1 MQNLYSEDDTRV
13 KLIDAKLYASSWSEE
28 NIIRN
33 YYFTDGRKL
42 IGNKRAERKFADY
55 LLKFQNNNLP
65 IIEAKKQ
72 NKDALDGLSQG
83 IEYAKTL
90 NVPFIYSTNGDK
102 IYEYDL
108 RVSRGE
114 YIENFPSPN
123 ELFQRV
129 YGNLKEWQYKLLT
142 QRELYIP
149 QKTLRYYQ
157 KIAVDKVIE
166 ALINGKD
173 RILLTLATGT
183 GKTTIAF
190 ALCYRLLEARW
201 NKENKDQK
209 PKILFLC
216 DRVSLRDQALGEFN
230 AVESDCKVI
239 SAEEIRKN
247 DGKIITN
254 ANVFFGIY
262 QSLAANSKDQEN
274 TQEEQESKFYLR
286 LAANSKDQENTQEE
300 QESKF
305 YLQYPKDFFDLII
318 IDECHRGG
326 ANEEGNWACVLEH
339 FSSATHLG
347 LTATPKKSDNVD
359 TYRYFGESAYEYSL
373 KEGIEDGFLTPY
385 KVKRITTTLSE
396 GYVYNPDD
404 LIEGELEKGF
414 YKMSEF
420 ERNIHLPQYND
431 FLAKEIL
438 KLIDPMDKTIIFC
451 ANQAHASDI
460 KRAIDKFKSVKRD
473 DYCVR
478 VTSDEGKI
486 GLEYLKQFQD
496 NDKSYPVI
504 LTSSKMLTTGVD
516 ARNVRNI
523 VLLANIGSIIEFK
536 QIIGRGTRVYEGKDF
551 FTIIDFVGATK
562 LFYDPKWDGEQV
574 KDEDK
579 EDKSEIWGKQNKKE
593 SDKTKETESKKA
605 ITVHLK
611 GTKLKVLDINTSYLG
626 SNGKP
631 LSTKE
636 FLEFLIGK
644 LAEYYDDEVKL
655 REIWSKQETRLNFL
669 KTLEKDGVDE
679 NALKDL
685 GEIFDKKD
693 CDIYDVLAHLSFNA
707 EIKTRQERV
716 LQVEKS
722 EFLKRFQKEKALKFI
737 EFLLDRYQQYGIKD
751 FDRSLA
757 PLIELSSLGN
767 VKEIVSEFGGVE
779 NLKQSVDDL
788 QREIYAR

>member
-13 KLIDAKLYASSWSEE
+13 KLIDTKLYASSWSEE
-28 NIIRN
+28 NITRN

-55 LLKFQNNNLP
+55 LLKFQNNNLA

-90 NVPFIYSTNGDK
+90 NVPFVYSTNGDK

-114 YIENFPSPN
+114 YIESFPSPN
-123 ELFQRV
+123 ELFQRI
-129 YGNLKEWQYKLLT
+129 YGNLKEWQHKLLT

-216 DRVSLRDQALGEFN
+216 DRINLRKQALGEFN
-230 AVESDCKVI
+230 PIESDCKAI

-247 DGKIITN
+247 GGKIITS

-262 QSLAANSKDQEN
+262 QSLAANSKE
-274 TQEEQESKFYLR
+274 
-286 LAANSKDQENTQEE
+286 QENTQEE

-326 ANEEGNWACVLEH
+326 ANEEGSWAGVLEH

-347 LTATPKKSDNVD
+347 LTATPKQSDNVD
-359 TYRYFGESAYEYSL
+359 TYRYFGESIYEYSL
-373 KEGIEDGFLTPY
+373 KEGVEDGFLTPY

-562 LFYDPKWDGEQV
+562 LFYDPKWDGEQI

-579 EDKSEIWGKQNKKE
+579 REIWGKQNKKE
-593 SDKTKETESKKA
+593 SDNTKETESKKA

-611 GTKLKVLDINTSYLG
+611 GTKLEVLDINTSYLG
-626 SNGKP
+626 SSGKP

-644 LAEYYDDEVKL
+644 LAGYYDNEVKL

-669 KTLEKDGVDE
+669 KTLEKDGIDE

-737 EFLLDRYQQYGIKD
+737 EFLLGRYQQYGIKD
-751 FDRSLA
+751 FDD
-757 PLIELSSLGN
+757 G
-767 VKEIVSEFGGVE
+767 
-779 NLKQSVDDL
+779 LKRL
-788 QREIYAR
+788 

>member
-55 LLKFQNNNLP
+55 LLKFQNNNLA

-90 NVPFIYSTNGDK
+90 NVPFVYSTNGDK

-262 QSLAANSKDQEN
+262 QS
-274 TQEEQESKFYLR
+274 

-496 NDKSYPVI
+496 NDKSYPAI

-551 FTIIDFVGATK
+551 FTILDFVGATK
-562 LFYDPKWDGEQV
+562 LFYDPKWDGEKIEELKEQ
-574 KDEDK
+574 DEK
-579 EDKSEIWGKQNKKE
+579 EKI
-593 SDKTKETESKKA
+593 TKEHIKQTKEESKEKKSVT
-605 ITVHLK
+605 IHLK
-611 GTKLKVLDINTSYLG
+611 GTKLKVLDITTTYVG
-626 SNGKP
+626 AQGKP

-644 LAEYYDDEVKL
+644 FGEYYDDEAKL
-655 REIWSKQETRLNFL
+655 REIWSDQKNRERFL
-669 KTLEKDGVDE
+669 KALANDGVDE
-679 NALKDL
+679 DALKDL
-685 GEIFDKKD
+685 REIFQKD

-716 LQVEKS
+716 LQVENG
-722 EFLKRFQKEKALKFI
+722 EFLKRFQKEKAIKFI
-737 EFLLDRYQQYGIKD
+737 EFLLNRYQEYGIKD
-751 FDRSLA
+751 FDDGLK

-767 VKEIVSEFGGVE
+767 ARELASEFGSLE
-779 NLKQSVDDL
+779 NLKQSFDDL
-788 QREIYAR
+788 QREIYLN

>member
-1 MQNLYSEDDTRV
+1 MKNRLFSEDDTRV
-13 KLIDAKLYASSWSEE
+13 KLIDVKLHASSWSEE

-42 IGNKRAERKFADY
+42 IGNKRGERKFADY
-55 LLKFQNNNLP
+55 LLKFQNNNLA

-72 NKDALDGLSQG
+72 SKDPLDGLSQG
-83 IEYAKTL
+83 IEYAKIL
-90 NVPFIYSTNGDK
+90 NVAFVYSTNGDK
-102 IYEYDL
+102 IYEYNL
-108 RVSRGE
+108 KTSSGE
-114 YIENFPSPN
+114 YIEKFPTPN
-123 ELFQRV
+123 ELFARI
-129 YGNLKEWQYKLLT
+129 YGNLKEWQHKLLS

-149 QKTLRYYQ
+149 QKGLRYYQ

-166 ALINGKD
+166 ALINGKN

-201 NKENKDQK
+201 NKTNQDKK

-230 AVESDCKVI
+230 PIEGDCVAV
-239 SAEEIRKN
+239 SAQELKKN
-247 DGKIITN
+247 NGRVPTS

-262 QSLAANSKDQEN
+262 QSLASNSKEQEN
-274 TQEEQESKFYLR
+274 T
-286 LAANSKDQENTQEE
+286 NEE

-326 ANEEGNWACVLEH
+326 ANEEGSWAGVLEY

-359 TYRYFGESAYEYSL
+359 TYKYFGESIYEYSL
-373 KEGIEDGFLTPY
+373 KDGIEDGFLTPY
-385 KVKRITTTLSE
+385 KVKRVTTTLSE

-404 LIEGELEKGF
+404 IIEGELEKGF
-414 YKMSEF
+414 YKINEF

-438 KLIDPMDKTIIFC
+438 KLISPMDKTIIFC
-451 ANQAHASDI
+451 ANQAHASEV

-551 FTIIDFVGATK
+551 FTILDFTGVTR
-562 LFYDPKWDGEQV
+562 LFYDPKWDGEQI
-574 KDEDK
+574 KDEEK
-579 EDKSEIWGKQNKKE
+579 TEVKTIQNKREQSNPKE
-593 SDKTKETESKKA
+593 ATKQKEV
-605 ITVHLK
+605 TVHLK
-611 GTKLKVLDINTSYLG
+611 GTKLKVLDITTSYMG
-626 SNGKP
+626 DSDKP

-636 FLEFLIGK
+636 FLEFLVGK
-644 LAEYYDDEVKL
+644 LAEFYNDEAKL
-655 REIWSKQETRLNFL
+655 REIWSSQASRKEFL
-669 KTLEKDGVDE
+669 QKLEKDRINEQVLE
-679 NALKDL
+679 ELTV
-685 GEIFDKKD
+685 IFEQKD
-693 CDIYDVLAHLSFNA
+693 CDVYDVLAHLSFNT

-716 LQVEKS
+716 LQVENG
-722 EFLKRFQKEKALKFI
+722 EFLKRFQKEKALKLV
-737 EFLLDRYQQYGIKD
+737 EFLLNRYQEYGIKD
-751 FDRSLA
+751 FDSGLKT
-757 PLIELSSLGN
+757 LIDLSSLGS
-767 VKEIVSEFGGVE
+767 VKELVGEFEGME
-779 NLKQSVDDL
+779 NLKQCIDDL

>member
-55 LLKFQNNNLP
+55 LLKFQNNNLA

-274 TQEEQESKFYLR
+274 TQEEQESKFYL
-286 LAANSKDQENTQEE
+286 
-300 QESKF
+300 
-305 YLQYPKDFFDLII
+305 QYPKDFFDLII

-486 GLEYLKQFQD
+486 GLDYLKLFQD

-516 ARNVRNI
+516 AKNVRNI
-523 VLLANIGSIIEFK
+523 VLLANIGSMVEFK

-551 FTIIDFVGATK
+551 FTILDFVGATK
-562 LFYDPKWDGEQV
+562 LFYDPKWDGEKIEELKEQ
-574 KDEDK
+574 DEK
-579 EDKSEIWGKQNKKE
+579 EKI
-593 SDKTKETESKKA
+593 TKEHIKQTKEESKEKKSVT
-605 ITVHLK
+605 IHLK
-611 GTKLKVLDINTSYLG
+611 GTKLKVLDITTTYVG
-626 SNGKP
+626 AQGKP

-644 LAEYYDDEVKL
+644 LGEYYDDEAKL
-655 REIWSKQETRLNFL
+655 REIWSDQKNRERFL
-669 KTLEKDGVDE
+669 KALANDGVDE

-685 GEIFDKKD
+685 REIFQKD

-716 LQVEKS
+716 LQVENG
-722 EFLKRFQKEKALKFI
+722 EFLKRFQKEKAIKFI
-737 EFLLDRYQQYGIKD
+737 EFLLNRYQEYGIKD
-751 FDRSLA
+751 FDDGLK

-767 VKEIVSEFGGVE
+767 VRELADEFGGLE
-779 NLKQSVDDL
+779 ILKQSFDDL
-788 QREIYAR
+788 QREIYLN

>member
-1 MQNLYSEDDTRV
+1 MELKHFSEDDTRV
-13 KLIDAKLYASSWSEE
+13 KLIDVKLHASSWSEE

-42 IGNKRAERKFADY
+42 IGNKRGERKFADY
-55 LLKFQNNNLP
+55 LLKFQNNNLA

-72 NKDALDGLSQG
+72 SKDPLDGLSQG
-83 IEYAKTL
+83 IEYARIL
-90 NVPFIYSTNGDK
+90 NVAFVYSTNGDK
-102 IYEYDL
+102 IYEYNL
-108 RVSRGE
+108 KTSSGE
-114 YIENFPSPN
+114 YIENFPTPS
-123 ELFQRV
+123 ELFARI
-129 YGNLKEWQYKLLT
+129 YGNLKEWQHKLLS

-149 QKTLRYYQ
+149 QKELRYYQ

-166 ALINGKD
+166 ALINGKN

-201 NKENKDQK
+201 NKTNQDKK

-230 AVESDCKVI
+230 PIEGDCVAV
-239 SAEEIRKN
+239 SAQELRKN
-247 DGKIITN
+247 NGRVPTS

-262 QSLAANSKDQEN
+262 QSLASNSKEQEN
-274 TQEEQESKFYLR
+274 
-286 LAANSKDQENTQEE
+286 ANEE

-326 ANEEGNWACVLEH
+326 ANEEGSWAGVLEY

-359 TYRYFGESAYEYSL
+359 TYRYFGESIYEYSL
-373 KEGIEDGFLTPY
+373 KDGIEDGFLTPY
-385 KVKRITTTLSE
+385 KVKRVTTTLSE

-404 LIEGELEKGF
+404 IIEGELEKGF
-414 YKMSEF
+414 YKINEF

-438 KLIDPMDKTIIFC
+438 KLINPMDKTIIFC
-451 ANQAHASDI
+451 ANQAHASEV

-551 FTIIDFVGATK
+551 FTILDFTGVTR
-562 LFYDPKWDGEQV
+562 LFYDPKWDGEQI
-574 KDEDK
+574 KDEEK
-579 EDKSEIWGKQNKKE
+579 TEVKTIQNKRE
-593 SDKTKETESKKA
+593 QSSSKETIKQKEV
-605 ITVHLK
+605 TVHLK
-611 GTKLKVLDINTSYLG
+611 GTKLKVLDITTSYIG
-626 SNGKP
+626 DSDKP

-636 FLEFLIGK
+636 FLEFLVGK
-644 LAEYYDDEVKL
+644 LAEFYNDETRL
-655 REIWSKQETRLNFL
+655 REIWSNQASRKEFL
-669 KTLEKDGVDE
+669 QKLEKDRISEQVLE
-679 NALKDL
+679 ELTV
-685 GEIFDKKD
+685 IFEQKD
-693 CDIYDVLAHLSFNA
+693 CDVYDVLAHLSFNS
-707 EIKTRQERV
+707 EIKTRHERV
-716 LQVEKS
+716 LNVKNS
-722 EFLKRFQKEKALKFI
+722 TFLKRFQKEKALKLV
-737 EFLLDRYQQYGIKD
+737 EFLLDRYQEYGIKD
-751 FDRSLA
+751 FDSGLKT
-757 PLIELSSLGN
+757 LIDLSSLGS
-767 VKEIVSEFGGVE
+767 VKELVSEFEGME
-779 NLKQSVDDL
+779 NLKQCIDDL

>member
-55 LLKFQNNNLP
+55 LLKFQNNNLA

-90 NVPFIYSTNGDK
+90 NVPFVYSTNGDK

-262 QSLAANSKDQEN
+262 QS
-274 TQEEQESKFYLR
+274 

-551 FTIIDFVGATK
+551 FTILDFVGATK
-562 LFYDPKWDGEQV
+562 LFYDPKWDGEKIEELKEQ
-574 KDEDK
+574 DEK
-579 EDKSEIWGKQNKKE
+579 EKI
-593 SDKTKETESKKA
+593 TKEHIKQTKEESKEKKSVT
-605 ITVHLK
+605 IHLK
-611 GTKLKVLDINTSYLG
+611 GTKLKVLDITTTYVG
-626 SNGKP
+626 AQGKP

-644 LAEYYDDEVKL
+644 FGEYYDDEAKL
-655 REIWSKQETRLNFL
+655 REIWSDQKNRERFL
-669 KTLEKDGVDE
+669 KALANDGVDE
-679 NALKDL
+679 DALKDL
-685 GEIFDKKD
+685 REIFQKD

-716 LQVEKS
+716 LQVENG
-722 EFLKRFQKEKALKFI
+722 EFLKRFQKEKAIKFI
-737 EFLLDRYQQYGIKD
+737 EFLLNRYQEYGIKD
-751 FDRSLA
+751 FDDGLK

-767 VKEIVSEFGGVE
+767 VRELADEFGSLE
-779 NLKQSVDDL
+779 ILKQSFDDL
-788 QREIYAR
+788 QREIYLN

>member
-1 MQNLYSEDDTRV
+1 
-13 KLIDAKLYASSWSEE
+13 SWNEE
-28 NIIRN
+28 NIKRN

-42 IGNKRAERKFADY
+42 LGGKRAQRKFADY
-55 LLKFQNNNLP
+55 LLRYEGNNLA
-65 IIEAKKQ
+65 IIEAKKFS
-72 NKDALDGLSQG
+72 KDPLDGLSQG
-83 IEYAKTL
+83 IEYAKIL
-90 NVPFIYSTNGDK
+90 NVPFVYSSNGEK
-102 IYEYDL
+102 IYEYDI
-108 RVSRGE
+108 RSHSGE
-114 YIENFPSPN
+114 YIDKFPSPK
-123 ELFQRV
+123 ELFDRIF
-129 YGNLKEWQYKLLT
+129 GNLKEWQYRLLT
-142 QRELYIP
+142 QKPMYIP
-149 QKTLRYYQ
+149 QKELRYYQ
-157 KIAVDKVIE
+157 KIAIDKVIE
-166 ALINGKD
+166 AIINNKD

-262 QSLAANSKDQEN
+262 QS
-274 TQEEQESKFYLR
+274 

-562 LFYDPKWDGEQV
+562 LFYDLKWDGEQV
-574 KDEDK
+574 KDEDKEDK

-737 EFLLDRYQQYGIKD
+737 EFLLGRYQQYGIKD

>member
-1 MQNLYSEDDTRV
+1 MELKHFSEDDTRV
-13 KLIDAKLYASSWSEE
+13 KLIDVKLHTSSWSEE

-33 YYFTDGRKL
+33 YYFTDGCKL
-42 IGNKRAERKFADY
+42 IGNKRGERKFADY
-55 LLKFQNNNLP
+55 LLKFQNNNLA

-72 NKDALDGLSQG
+72 SKDPLDGLSQG
-83 IEYAKTL
+83 IEYAKIL
-90 NVPFIYSTNGDK
+90 NVAFVYSTNGDK
-102 IYEYDL
+102 IYEYNL
-108 RVSRGE
+108 KTSSGE
-114 YIENFPSPN
+114 YIEKFPTPN
-123 ELFQRV
+123 ELFARI
-129 YGNLKEWQYKLLT
+129 YGNLKEWQYKLLS

-149 QKTLRYYQ
+149 QKELRYYQ

-166 ALINGKD
+166 ALINGKN

-201 NKENKDQK
+201 NKTNQDKK

-230 AVESDCKVI
+230 PIEGDCVAV
-239 SAEEIRKN
+239 SAQELRKN
-247 DGKIITN
+247 NGRVPTS

-262 QSLAANSKDQEN
+262 QSLASNSKEQEN
-274 TQEEQESKFYLR
+274 V
-286 LAANSKDQENTQEE
+286 NEE

-326 ANEEGNWACVLEH
+326 ANEEGSWAEVLEY

-359 TYRYFGESAYEYSL
+359 TYRYFGGSVYEYSL
-373 KEGIEDGFLTPY
+373 KDGIEDGFLTPY
-385 KVKRITTTLSE
+385 KVKRVTTTLSE

-404 LIEGELEKGF
+404 IIEGKLEKGF
-414 YKMSEF
+414 YKINEF

-438 KLIDPMDKTIIFC
+438 KLISPMDKTIIFC
-451 ANQAHASDI
+451 ANQAHASEV

-551 FTIIDFVGATK
+551 FTILDFTGVTR
-562 LFYDPKWDGEQV
+562 LFYDPKWDGEQI
-574 KDEDK
+574 KDEEK
-579 EDKSEIWGKQNKKE
+579 TEVKTIQNKREQSKPKE
-593 SDKTKETESKKA
+593 ATKQKEV
-605 ITVHLK
+605 TVHLK
-611 GTKLKVLDINTSYLG
+611 GTKLKVLDITTSYIG
-626 SNGKP
+626 DSDKP

-636 FLEFLIGK
+636 FLEFLVGK
-644 LAEYYDDEVKL
+644 LAEFYDDEVKL
-655 REIWSKQETRLNFL
+655 REIWSNQASRKEFL
-669 KTLEKDGVDE
+669 QKLEKDRISEQVLE
-679 NALKDL
+679 ELTV
-685 GEIFDKKD
+685 IFEQKD
-693 CDIYDVLAHLSFNA
+693 CDVYDVLAHLSFNS
-707 EIKTRQERV
+707 EIKTRHERV
-716 LQVEKS
+716 LNVKNS
-722 EFLKRFQKEKALKFI
+722 AFLKRFQKEKALKLV
-737 EFLLDRYQQYGIKD
+737 EFLLDRYQEYGIKD
-751 FDRSLA
+751 FDSGLKT
-757 PLIELSSLGN
+757 LIDLSSLGS
-767 VKEIVSEFGGVE
+767 VKELVSEFEGME
-779 NLKQSVDDL
+779 NLKQCIDDL
-788 QREIYAR
+788 QREIYLN

>member
-1 MQNLYSEDDTRV
+1 MELKHFSEDDTRV
-13 KLIDAKLYASSWSEE
+13 KLIDVKLHASSWSEE

-33 YYFTDGRKL
+33 YYFIDGRKL
-42 IGNKRAERKFADY
+42 IGNKRGERKFADY
-55 LLKFQNNNLP
+55 LLKFQNNNLA

-72 NKDALDGLSQG
+72 SKDPLDGLSQG
-83 IEYAKTL
+83 IEYAKIL
-90 NVPFIYSTNGDK
+90 NVAFVYSTNGDK
-102 IYEYDL
+102 IYEYNL
-108 RVSRGE
+108 KTSSGE
-114 YIENFPSPN
+114 YIEKFPTPS
-123 ELFQRV
+123 ELFARI
-129 YGNLKEWQYKLLT
+129 YGNLKEWQHKLLS

-149 QKTLRYYQ
+149 QKELRYYQ

-166 ALINGKD
+166 ALINGKN

-201 NKENKDQK
+201 NKTNQDKK

-230 AVESDCKVI
+230 PIEGDCVAV
-239 SAEEIRKN
+239 SAQELRKN
-247 DGKIITN
+247 NGRAPTS

-262 QSLAANSKDQEN
+262 QSLASNSKEQEN
-274 TQEEQESKFYLR
+274 ANEEQESKFC
-286 LAANSKDQENTQEE
+286 
-300 QESKF
+300 
-305 YLQYPKDFFDLII
+305 LQYPKDFFDLII

-326 ANEEGNWACVLEH
+326 ANEEGSWAGVLEY

-359 TYRYFGESAYEYSL
+359 TYRYFGESIYEYSL
-373 KEGIEDGFLTPY
+373 KDGIEDGFLTPY
-385 KVKRITTTLSE
+385 KVKRVTTTLSE

-404 LIEGELEKGF
+404 IIEGELEKGF
-414 YKMSEF
+414 YKINEF

-438 KLIDPMDKTIIFC
+438 KLINPMDKTIIFC
-451 ANQAHASDI
+451 ANQAHASEV

-551 FTIIDFVGATK
+551 FTILDFTGVTR
-562 LFYDPKWDGEQV
+562 LFYDPKWDGEQI
-574 KDEDK
+574 KDEEK
-579 EDKSEIWGKQNKKE
+579 TEVKTIQNKREQSKPKE
-593 SDKTKETESKKA
+593 VTKQKEV
-605 ITVHLK
+605 TVHLK
-611 GTKLKVLDINTSYLG
+611 GTKLKVLDITTSYIG
-626 SNGKP
+626 DSDKP

-636 FLEFLIGK
+636 FLEFLVGK
-644 LAEYYDDEVKL
+644 LAEFYNDEARL
-655 REIWSKQETRLNFL
+655 REIWSNQASRKEFL
-669 KTLEKDGVDE
+669 QKLEKDRISEQVLE
-679 NALKDL
+679 ELTV
-685 GEIFDKKD
+685 IFEQKD
-693 CDIYDVLAHLSFNA
+693 CDVYDVLAHLSFNS
-707 EIKTRQERV
+707 EIKTRHERV
-716 LQVEKS
+716 LNVKNS
-722 EFLKRFQKEKALKFI
+722 AFLKRFQKEKALKLV
-737 EFLLDRYQQYGIKD
+737 EFLLDRYQEYGIKD
-751 FDRSLA
+751 FDSGLKT
-757 PLIELSSLGN
+757 LIDLSSLGS
-767 VKEIVSEFGGVE
+767 VKELVSEFEGME
-779 NLKQSVDDL
+779 NLKQCIDDL

>member
-13 KLIDAKLYASSWSEE
+13 KLIDTKLYASSWKEE

-55 LLKFQNNNLP
+55 LLKFQNNNLA

-90 NVPFIYSTNGDK
+90 NVPFVYSTNGDK

-262 QSLAANSKDQEN
+262 QS
-274 TQEEQESKFYLR
+274 

-551 FTIIDFVGATK
+551 FTILDFVGATK
-562 LFYDPKWDGEQV
+562 LFYDPKWDGEKIEELKEQ
-574 KDEDK
+574 DEK
-579 EDKSEIWGKQNKKE
+579 EKI
-593 SDKTKETESKKA
+593 TKEHIKQTKEESKEKKSVT
-605 ITVHLK
+605 IHLK
-611 GTKLKVLDINTSYLG
+611 GTKLKVLDITTTYVG
-626 SNGKP
+626 AQGKP

-644 LAEYYDDEVKL
+644 FGEYYDDEAKL
-655 REIWSKQETRLNFL
+655 REIWSDQKNRERFL
-669 KTLEKDGVDE
+669 KALANDGVDE
-679 NALKDL
+679 DALKDL
-685 GEIFDKKD
+685 REIFQKD

-716 LQVEKS
+716 LQVENG
-722 EFLKRFQKEKALKFI
+722 EFLKRFQKEKAIKFI
-737 EFLLDRYQQYGIKD
+737 EFLLNRYQEYGIKD
-751 FDRSLA
+751 FDDGLK

-767 VKEIVSEFGGVE
+767 ARELASEFGSLE
-779 NLKQSVDDL
+779 NLKQSFDDL
-788 QREIYAR
+788 QREIYLN

>member
-55 LLKFQNNNLP
+55 LLKFQNNNLA

-90 NVPFIYSTNGDK
+90 NVPFVYSTNGDK

-262 QSLAANSKDQEN
+262 QS
-274 TQEEQESKFYLR
+274 

-551 FTIIDFVGATK
+551 FTILDFVGATK
-562 LFYDPKWDGEQV
+562 LFYDPKWDGEKIEELKEQ
-574 KDEDK
+574 DEK
-579 EDKSEIWGKQNKKE
+579 EKI
-593 SDKTKETESKKA
+593 TKEHIKQTKEESKEKKSVT
-605 ITVHLK
+605 IHLK
-611 GTKLKVLDINTSYLG
+611 GTKLKVLDITTSYVG
-626 SNGKP
+626 AQGKP

-644 LAEYYDDEVKL
+644 LGEYYDDEAKL
-655 REIWSKQETRLNFL
+655 REIWSDQKNRERFL
-669 KTLEKDGVDE
+669 KALANDGVDE
-679 NALKDL
+679 DALKDL
-685 GEIFDKKD
+685 REIFQKD

-716 LQVEKS
+716 LQVENS
-722 EFLKRFQKEKALKFI
+722 EFLKRFQKEKAIKFI
-737 EFLLDRYQQYGIKD
+737 EFLLNRYQEYGIKD
-751 FDRSLA
+751 FDDGLK

-767 VKEIVSEFGGVE
+767 ARELASEFGSLE
-779 NLKQSVDDL
+779 NLKQSFDDL
-788 QREIYAR
+788 QREIYLN

>member
-13 KLIDAKLYASSWSEE
+13 KFIDVKLYDSSWNEE
-28 NIIRN
+28 NIKRN

-42 IGNKRAERKFADY
+42 LGGKRAQRKFADY
-55 LLKFQNNNLP
+55 LLRYEGNNLA
-65 IIEAKKQ
+65 IIEAKKFS
-72 NKDALDGLSQG
+72 KDPLDGLSQG
-83 IEYAKTL
+83 IEYAKIL
-90 NVPFIYSTNGDK
+90 NVPFVYSSNGEK
-102 IYEYDL
+102 IYEYDI
-108 RVSRGE
+108 RSHSGE
-114 YIENFPSPN
+114 YIDKFPSPK
-123 ELFQRV
+123 ELFDRIF
-129 YGNLKEWQYKLLT
+129 GNLKEWQYRLLT
-142 QRELYIP
+142 QKPMYIP
-149 QKTLRYYQ
+149 QKELRYYQ
-157 KIAVDKVIE
+157 KIAIDKVIE
-166 ALINGKD
+166 AIINNKD

-262 QSLAANSKDQEN
+262 QS
-274 TQEEQESKFYLR
+274 

-562 LFYDPKWDGEQV
+562 LFYDLKWDGEQV
-574 KDEDK
+574 KDEDKEDK

-737 EFLLDRYQQYGIKD
+737 EFLLGRYQQYGIKD

-779 NLKQSVDDL
+779 NLKQSVDNL

>member
-55 LLKFQNNNLP
+55 LLKFQNNNLA

-274 TQEEQESKFYLR
+274 TQEEQESKFYL
-286 LAANSKDQENTQEE
+286 
-300 QESKF
+300 
-305 YLQYPKDFFDLII
+305 QYPKDFFDLII

-486 GLEYLKQFQD
+486 GLDYLKLFQD

-516 ARNVRNI
+516 AKNVRNI
-523 VLLANIGSIIEFK
+523 VLLANIGSMVEFK

-551 FTIIDFVGATK
+551 FTILDFVGATK
-562 LFYDPKWDGEQV
+562 LFYDPKWDGEKIEELKEQ
-574 KDEDK
+574 DEK
-579 EDKSEIWGKQNKKE
+579 EKI
-593 SDKTKETESKKA
+593 TKEHIKQTKEESKEKKSVT
-605 ITVHLK
+605 IHLK
-611 GTKLKVLDINTSYLG
+611 GTKLKVLDITTTYVG
-626 SNGKP
+626 AQGKP

-644 LAEYYDDEVKL
+644 FGEYYDDEAKL
-655 REIWSKQETRLNFL
+655 REIWSDQKNRERFL
-669 KTLEKDGVDE
+669 KALANDGVDE
-679 NALKDL
+679 DALKDL
-685 GEIFDKKD
+685 REIFQKD

-716 LQVEKS
+716 LQVENG
-722 EFLKRFQKEKALKFI
+722 EFLKRFQKEKAIKFI
-737 EFLLDRYQQYGIKD
+737 EFLLNRYQEYGIKD
-751 FDRSLA
+751 FDDGLK

-767 VKEIVSEFGGVE
+767 ARELASEFGSLE
-779 NLKQSVDDL
+779 NLKQSFDDL
-788 QREIYAR
+788 QREIYLN

>member
-13 KLIDAKLYASSWSEE
+13 KLIDAKLYASSWKEE
-28 NIIRN
+28 NITRN

-55 LLKFQNNNLP
+55 LLKFQNNNLA

-90 NVPFIYSTNGDK
+90 NVPFVYSTNGDK

-123 ELFQRV
+123 ELFERI

-190 ALCYRLLEARW
+190 ALCYRLLKARW
-201 NKENKDQK
+201 NKENKDRK

-274 TQEEQESKFYLR
+274 TQEEQEG
-286 LAANSKDQENTQEE
+286 
-300 QESKF
+300 KF

-562 LFYDPKWDGEQV
+562 LFYDPKWDGEQI

-579 EDKSEIWGKQNKKE
+579 EDKNTISNEENKQE
-593 SDKTKETESKKA
+593 SNKTKEIKEINRKKI

-626 SNGKP
+626 SSGKP

-716 LQVEKS
+716 LQVEKG

-737 EFLLDRYQQYGIKD
+737 EFLLGRYQQYGIKD

>member
-28 NIIRN
+28 NITRN

-55 LLKFQNNNLP
+55 LLKFQNNNLA

-90 NVPFIYSTNGDK
+90 NVPFVYSTNGDK

-166 ALINGKD
+166 AIINNKN

-274 TQEEQESKFYLR
+274 TQEEQESKFYL
-286 LAANSKDQENTQEE
+286 
-300 QESKF
+300 
-305 YLQYPKDFFDLII
+305 QYPKDFFDLII

-385 KVKRITTTLSE
+385 KVKRITTTLSK

-460 KRAIDKFKSVKRD
+460 KRAIDKYKSVKRD

-486 GLEYLKQFQD
+486 GLDYLKLFQD

-516 ARNVRNI
+516 AKNVRNI
-523 VLLANIGSIIEFK
+523 VLLANIGSMVEFK

-551 FTIIDFVGATK
+551 FTILDFVGATK
-562 LFYDPKWDGEQV
+562 LFYDPKWDGE
-574 KDEDK
+574 KIEELK
-579 EDKSEIWGKQNKKE
+579 EQDKKE
-593 SDKTKETESKKA
+593 KITKEQIKQTKEESKEKKSVT
-605 ITVHLK
+605 IHLK
-611 GTKLKVLDINTSYLG
+611 GTKLKVLDITTSYVG
-626 SNGKP
+626 AQGKP

-644 LAEYYDDEVKL
+644 LGEYYDDEAKL
-655 REIWSKQETRLNFL
+655 REIWSDQKNRERFL
-669 KTLEKDGVDE
+669 KALANDGVDE
-679 NALKDL
+679 DALKDL
-685 GEIFDKKD
+685 REIFQKD

-716 LQVEKS
+716 LQVENG
-722 EFLKRFQKEKALKFI
+722 EFLKRFQKEKAIKFI
-737 EFLLDRYQQYGIKD
+737 EFLLNRYQEYGIKD
-751 FDRSLA
+751 FDDGLK

-767 VKEIVSEFGGVE
+767 VRELADEFGGLE
-779 NLKQSVDDL
+779 ILKQSFYDL
-788 QREIYAR
+788 QREIYAI

>member
-1 MQNLYSEDDTRV
+1 MELKHFSEDDTRV
-13 KLIDAKLYASSWSEE
+13 KLIDVKLHASSWSEE

-42 IGNKRAERKFADY
+42 IGNKRGERKFADY
-55 LLKFQNNNLP
+55 LLKFQNNNLA

-72 NKDALDGLSQG
+72 SKDPLDGLSQG
-83 IEYAKTL
+83 IEYARIL
-90 NVPFIYSTNGDK
+90 NVAFVYSTNGDK
-102 IYEYDL
+102 IYEYNL
-108 RVSRGE
+108 KTSSGE
-114 YIENFPSPN
+114 YIEKFPTPS
-123 ELFQRV
+123 ELFARI
-129 YGNLKEWQYKLLT
+129 YGNLKEWQHKLLS

-149 QKTLRYYQ
+149 QKELRYYQ

-166 ALINGKD
+166 ALINGKN

-201 NKENKDQK
+201 NKTNQDKK

-230 AVESDCKVI
+230 PIEGDCVAV
-239 SAEEIRKN
+239 SAQELRKN
-247 DGKIITN
+247 NGRVPTS

-262 QSLAANSKDQEN
+262 QSLASNSKEQEN
-274 TQEEQESKFYLR
+274 
-286 LAANSKDQENTQEE
+286 ANEE

-326 ANEEGNWACVLEH
+326 ANEEGSWAGVLEY

-359 TYRYFGESAYEYSL
+359 TYRYFGESMYEYSL
-373 KEGIEDGFLTPY
+373 KDGIEDGFLTPY
-385 KVKRITTTLSE
+385 KVKRVTTTLSE

-404 LIEGELEKGF
+404 IIEGELEKGF
-414 YKMSEF
+414 YKINEF

-438 KLIDPMDKTIIFC
+438 KLINPMDKTIIFC
-451 ANQAHASDI
+451 ANQAHASEV

-551 FTIIDFVGATK
+551 FTILDFTGVTR
-562 LFYDPKWDGEQV
+562 LFYDPKWDGEQI
-574 KDEDK
+574 KDEEK
-579 EDKSEIWGKQNKKE
+579 TEVKTIQNKREQSSPKE
-593 SDKTKETESKKA
+593 ATKQKEV
-605 ITVHLK
+605 TVHLK
-611 GTKLKVLDINTSYLG
+611 GTKLKVLDITTSYIG
-626 SNGKP
+626 DSDKP

-636 FLEFLIGK
+636 FLEFLVGK
-644 LAEYYDDEVKL
+644 LAEFYNDETRL
-655 REIWSKQETRLNFL
+655 REIWSNQASRKEFL
-669 KTLEKDGVDE
+669 QKLEKDHISEQVLE
-679 NALKDL
+679 ELTV
-685 GEIFDKKD
+685 IFEQKD
-693 CDIYDVLAHLSFNA
+693 CDVYDVLAHLSFNS
-707 EIKTRQERV
+707 EIKTRHERV
-716 LQVEKS
+716 LNVKNS
-722 EFLKRFQKEKALKFI
+722 TFLKRFQKEKALKLV
-737 EFLLDRYQQYGIKD
+737 EFLLDRYQEYGIKD
-751 FDRSLA
+751 FDSGLKT
-757 PLIELSSLGN
+757 LIDLSSLGS
-767 VKEIVSEFGGVE
+767 VKELVGEFEGME
-779 NLKQSVDDL
+779 NLKQCIDDL
-788 QREIYAR
+788 QREIYLN

>member
-13 KLIDAKLYASSWSEE
+13 KFIDAKLYDSSWNEE
-28 NIIRN
+28 NIKRN

-42 IGNKRAERKFADY
+42 LGGKRAQRKFADY
-55 LLKFQNNNLP
+55 LLRYEGNNLA
-65 IIEAKKQ
+65 IIEAKKFS
-72 NKDALDGLSQG
+72 KDPLDGLSQG
-83 IEYAKTL
+83 IEYAKIL
-90 NVPFIYSTNGDK
+90 NVPFVYSSNGEK
-102 IYEYDL
+102 IYEYDI
-108 RVSRGE
+108 RSHSGK
-114 YIENFPSPN
+114 YIDKFPSPK
-123 ELFQRV
+123 ELFDRIF
-129 YGNLKEWQYKLLT
+129 GNLKEWQYRLLT
-142 QRELYIP
+142 QNVMYIP
-149 QKTLRYYQ
+149 QKELRYYQ
-157 KIAVDKVIE
+157 KIAIDKVIE
-166 ALINGKD
+166 ALINGKN

-201 NKENKDQK
+201 NKTNQDKK

-230 AVESDCKVI
+230 PIEGDCVAV
-239 SAEEIRKN
+239 SAQELRKN
-247 DGKIITN
+247 NGRVPTS

-262 QSLAANSKDQEN
+262 QSLASNSKEQEN
-274 TQEEQESKFYLR
+274 
-286 LAANSKDQENTQEE
+286 ANEE

-737 EFLLDRYQQYGIKD
+737 EFLLGRYQQYGIKD

-788 QREIYAR
+788 QREIYLN

>member
-55 LLKFQNNNLP
+55 LLKFQNNNLA

-90 NVPFIYSTNGDK
+90 NVPFVYSTNGDK

-262 QSLAANSKDQEN
+262 QS
-274 TQEEQESKFYLR
+274 

-551 FTIIDFVGATK
+551 FTILDFVGATK
-562 LFYDPKWDGEQV
+562 LFYDPKWDGEKIEELKEQ
-574 KDEDK
+574 DEK
-579 EDKSEIWGKQNKKE
+579 EKI
-593 SDKTKETESKKA
+593 TKEHIKQTKEESKEKKSVT
-605 ITVHLK
+605 IHLK
-611 GTKLKVLDINTSYLG
+611 GTKLKVLDITTTYVG
-626 SNGKP
+626 AQGKP

-644 LAEYYDDEVKL
+644 FGEYYDDEAKL
-655 REIWSKQETRLNFL
+655 REIWSDQKNRERFL
-669 KTLEKDGVDE
+669 KALANDGVDE
-679 NALKDL
+679 DALKDL
-685 GEIFDKKD
+685 REIFQKD

-716 LQVEKS
+716 LQVENG
-722 EFLKRFQKEKALKFI
+722 EFLKRFQKEKAIKFI
-737 EFLLDRYQQYGIKD
+737 EFLLNRYQEYGIKD
-751 FDRSLA
+751 FDDGLK

-767 VKEIVSEFGGVE
+767 ARELASEFGS
-779 NLKQSVDDL
+779 L
-788 QREIYAR
+788 

>member
-1 MQNLYSEDDTRV
+1 MELKHFSEDDTRV
-13 KLIDAKLYASSWSEE
+13 KLIDVKLHASSWSEE

-42 IGNKRAERKFADY
+42 IGNKRGERKFADY
-55 LLKFQNNNLP
+55 LLKFQNNNLA
-65 IIEAKKQ
+65 IIEAKKFS
-72 NKDALDGLSQG
+72 KDPLDGLSQG
-83 IEYAKTL
+83 IEYAKIL
-90 NVPFIYSTNGDK
+90 NVAFVYSTNGDK
-102 IYEYDL
+102 IYEYNL
-108 RVSRGE
+108 KTSSGE
-114 YIENFPSPN
+114 YIEKFPTPN
-123 ELFQRV
+123 ELFARI
-129 YGNLKEWQYKLLT
+129 YGNLKEWQYKLLS

-149 QKTLRYYQ
+149 QKELRYYQ

-166 ALINGKD
+166 ALINGKN

-201 NKENKDQK
+201 NKTNQDKK

-230 AVESDCKVI
+230 PIEGDCVAV
-239 SAEEIRKN
+239 SAQELRKN
-247 DGKIITN
+247 NGRVPTS

-262 QSLAANSKDQEN
+262 QSLASNSKEQEN
-274 TQEEQESKFYLR
+274 
-286 LAANSKDQENTQEE
+286 ANEE

-326 ANEEGNWACVLEH
+326 ANEEGSWAGVLEY

-359 TYRYFGESAYEYSL
+359 TYRYFGESIYEYSL
-373 KEGIEDGFLTPY
+373 KDGIEDGFLTPY
-385 KVKRITTTLSE
+385 KVKRVTTTLSE

-404 LIEGELEKGF
+404 IIEGELEKGF
-414 YKMSEF
+414 YKINEF

-438 KLIDPMDKTIIFC
+438 KLINPMDKTIIFC
-451 ANQAHASDI
+451 ANQAHASEV

-551 FTIIDFVGATK
+551 FTILDFTGVTR
-562 LFYDPKWDGEQV
+562 LFYDPKWDGEQI
-574 KDEDK
+574 KDEEK
-579 EDKSEIWGKQNKKE
+579 TEVKTIQNKRE
-593 SDKTKETESKKA
+593 QSSPKETIKQKEV
-605 ITVHLK
+605 TVHLK
-611 GTKLKVLDINTSYLG
+611 GTKLKVLDITTSYIG
-626 SNGKP
+626 DSDKP

-636 FLEFLIGK
+636 FLEFLVGK
-644 LAEYYDDEVKL
+644 LAEFYNDETRL
-655 REIWSKQETRLNFL
+655 REIWSNQASRKEFL
-669 KTLEKDGVDE
+669 QKLEKDRISEQVLE
-679 NALKDL
+679 ELTV
-685 GEIFDKKD
+685 IFEQKD
-693 CDIYDVLAHLSFNA
+693 CDVYDVLAHLSFNT
-707 EIKTRQERV
+707 EIKTRHERV
-716 LQVEKS
+716 LNVKNS
-722 EFLKRFQKEKALKFI
+722 AFLKRFQKEKALKLV
-737 EFLLDRYQQYGIKD
+737 EFLLDRYQEYGIKD
-751 FDRSLA
+751 FDSGLKT
-757 PLIELSSLGN
+757 LIDLSSLGS
-767 VKEIVSEFGGVE
+767 VKELVGEFEGME
-779 NLKQSVDDL
+779 NLKQCIDDL
-788 QREIYAR
+788 QREIYLN

>member
-55 LLKFQNNNLP
+55 LLKFQNNNLA

-90 NVPFIYSTNGDK
+90 NVPFVYSTNGDK

-274 TQEEQESKFYLR
+274 TQEEQESKFYL
-286 LAANSKDQENTQEE
+286 
-300 QESKF
+300 
-305 YLQYPKDFFDLII
+305 QYPKDFFDLII

-359 TYRYFGESAYEYSL
+359 TYRYFGESIYEYSL
-373 KEGIEDGFLTPY
+373 KEGVEDGFLTPY

-562 LFYDPKWDGEQV
+562 LFYDPKWDGEKIEELKEQ
-574 KDEDK
+574 DEK
-579 EDKSEIWGKQNKKE
+579 EKI
-593 SDKTKETESKKA
+593 TKEHIKQTKEESKEKKSVT
-605 ITVHLK
+605 IHLK
-611 GTKLKVLDINTSYLG
+611 GTKLKVLDITTTYVG
-626 SNGKP
+626 AQGKP

-644 LAEYYDDEVKL
+644 LGEYYDDEAKL
-655 REIWSKQETRLNFL
+655 REIWSDQKNRERFL
-669 KTLEKDGVDE
+669 KALANDGVDE
-679 NALKDL
+679 DALKDL
-685 GEIFDKKD
+685 REIFQKD

-716 LQVEKS
+716 LQVENG
-722 EFLKRFQKEKALKFI
+722 EFLKRFQKEKAIKFI
-737 EFLLDRYQQYGIKD
+737 EFLLNRYQEYGIKD
-751 FDRSLA
+751 FDDGLK

-767 VKEIVSEFGGVE
+767 VRELADEFGGLE
-779 NLKQSVDDL
+779 ILKQSFYDL

>member
-55 LLKFQNNNLP
+55 LLKFQNNNLA

-90 NVPFIYSTNGDK
+90 NVPFVYSTNGDK

-262 QSLAANSKDQEN
+262 QS
-274 TQEEQESKFYLR
+274 

-486 GLEYLKQFQD
+486 GLDYLKLFQD

-516 ARNVRNI
+516 AKNVRNI
-523 VLLANIGSIIEFK
+523 VLLANIGSMVEFK

-551 FTIIDFVGATK
+551 FTILDFVGATK
-562 LFYDPKWDGEQV
+562 LFYDPKWDGEKIEELKEQ
-574 KDEDK
+574 DEK
-579 EDKSEIWGKQNKKE
+579 EKI
-593 SDKTKETESKKA
+593 TKEHIKQTKEESKEKKSVT
-605 ITVHLK
+605 IHLK
-611 GTKLKVLDINTSYLG
+611 GTKLKVLDITTTYVG
-626 SNGKP
+626 AQGKP

-644 LAEYYDDEVKL
+644 FGEYYDDEAKL
-655 REIWSKQETRLNFL
+655 REIWSDQKNRERFL
-669 KTLEKDGVDE
+669 KALANDGVDE
-679 NALKDL
+679 DALKDL
-685 GEIFDKKD
+685 REIFQKD

-716 LQVEKS
+716 LQVENG
-722 EFLKRFQKEKALKFI
+722 EFLKRFQKEKAIKFI
-737 EFLLDRYQQYGIKD
+737 EFLLNRYQEYGIKD
-751 FDRSLA
+751 FDDGLK

-767 VKEIVSEFGGVE
+767 VRELANEFGGLE
-779 NLKQSVDDL
+779 ILKQSFYDL
-788 QREIYAR
+788 QREIYAI

>member
-55 LLKFQNNNLP
+55 LLKFQNNNLA

-90 NVPFIYSTNGDK
+90 NVPFVYSTNGDK

-274 TQEEQESKFYLR
+274 TQEEQESKFYL
-286 LAANSKDQENTQEE
+286 
-300 QESKF
+300 
-305 YLQYPKDFFDLII
+305 QYPKDFFDLII

-451 ANQAHASDI
+451 ANQAHANEV

-562 LFYDPKWDGEQV
+562 LFYDPKWDGE
-574 KDEDK
+574 KIEELK
-579 EDKSEIWGKQNKKE
+579 EQDKKE
-593 SDKTKETESKKA
+593 KITKEQIKQTKEESKEKKSVT
-605 ITVHLK
+605 IHLK
-611 GTKLKVLDINTSYLG
+611 GTKLKVLDITTTYVG
-626 SNGKP
+626 AQGKP

-644 LAEYYDDEVKL
+644 LGEYYDDEAKL
-655 REIWSKQETRLNFL
+655 REIWSDQKNRERFL
-669 KTLEKDGVDE
+669 KALANDGVDE
-679 NALKDL
+679 DALKDL
-685 GEIFDKKD
+685 REIFQKD

-716 LQVEKS
+716 LQVENG
-722 EFLKRFQKEKALKFI
+722 EFLKRFQKEKAIKFI
-737 EFLLDRYQQYGIKD
+737 EFLLNRYQEYGIKD
-751 FDRSLA
+751 FDDGLK

-767 VKEIVSEFGGVE
+767 VRELANEFGGLE
-779 NLKQSVDDL
+779 ILKQSFYDL
-788 QREIYAR
+788 QREIYAI

>member
-13 KLIDAKLYASSWSEE
+13 KLIDTKLYASSWKEE

-55 LLKFQNNNLP
+55 LLKFQNNNLA

-90 NVPFIYSTNGDK
+90 NVPFVYSTNGDK

-262 QSLAANSKDQEN
+262 QS
-274 TQEEQESKFYLR
+274 

-551 FTIIDFVGATK
+551 FTILDFVGATK
-562 LFYDPKWDGEQV
+562 LFYDPKWDGEKIEELKEQ
-574 KDEDK
+574 DEK
-579 EDKSEIWGKQNKKE
+579 EKI
-593 SDKTKETESKKA
+593 TKEHIKQTKEESKEKKSVT
-605 ITVHLK
+605 IHLK
-611 GTKLKVLDINTSYLG
+611 GTKLKVLDITTTYVG
-626 SNGKP
+626 AQGKP

-644 LAEYYDDEVKL
+644 LGEYYDDEAKL
-655 REIWSKQETRLNFL
+655 REIWSDQKNRERFL
-669 KTLEKDGVDE
+669 KALANDGVDE
-679 NALKDL
+679 DALKDL
-685 GEIFDKKD
+685 REIFQKD

-716 LQVEKS
+716 LQVENG
-722 EFLKRFQKEKALKFI
+722 EFLRRFQKEKAIKFI
-737 EFLLDRYQQYGIKD
+737 EFLLNRYQEYGIKD
-751 FDRSLA
+751 FDDGLK

-767 VKEIVSEFGGVE
+767 VRELADEFGGLE
-779 NLKQSVDDL
+779 ILKQSFDDL
-788 QREIYAR
+788 QREIYLN

>member
-13 KLIDAKLYASSWSEE
+13 KLIDAKLYASSWKEE
-28 NIIRN
+28 NITRN

-55 LLKFQNNNLP
+55 LLKFQNNNLA

-90 NVPFIYSTNGDK
+90 NVPFVYSTNGDK

-123 ELFQRV
+123 ELFERI

-190 ALCYRLLEARW
+190 ALCYRLLKARW
-201 NKENKDQK
+201 NKENKDRK

-230 AVESDCKVI
+230 AVESDCKII

-247 DGKIITN
+247 GGKIITS

-274 TQEEQESKFYLR
+274 TQEEQEG
-286 LAANSKDQENTQEE
+286 
-300 QESKF
+300 KF

-460 KRAIDKFKSVKRD
+460 KRAIDKFKSVKID
-473 DYCVR
+473 HYCVR

-562 LFYDPKWDGEQV
+562 LFYDPKWDGEQI

-579 EDKSEIWGKQNKKE
+579 EDKNTISNEENKQE
-593 SDKTKETESKKA
+593 SNKTKEIKEINRKKI

-626 SNGKP
+626 SSGKP

-669 KTLEKDGVDE
+669 KALENDGVDE

-716 LQVEKS
+716 LQVEKG

-737 EFLLDRYQQYGIKD
+737 EFLLGRYQQYGIKD

>member
-13 KLIDAKLYASSWSEE
+13 KLIDAKLYASSWKEE

-55 LLKFQNNNLP
+55 LLKFQNNNLA

-90 NVPFIYSTNGDK
+90 NVPFVYSTNGDK

-262 QSLAANSKDQEN
+262 QS
-274 TQEEQESKFYLR
+274 

-562 LFYDPKWDGEQV
+562 LFYDPKWDGE
-574 KDEDK
+574 KIEELK
-579 EDKSEIWGKQNKKE
+579 EQDKKE
-593 SDKTKETESKKA
+593 KITKEQIKQTKEESKEKKSVT
-605 ITVHLK
+605 IHLK
-611 GTKLKVLDINTSYLG
+611 GTKLKVLDITTSYVG
-626 SNGKP
+626 AQGKP

-644 LAEYYDDEVKL
+644 LGEYYDDEAKL
-655 REIWSKQETRLNFL
+655 REIWSDQKNRERFL
-669 KTLEKDGVDE
+669 KALANDGVDE
-679 NALKDL
+679 DALKDL
-685 GEIFDKKD
+685 REIFQKD

-716 LQVEKS
+716 LQVENG
-722 EFLKRFQKEKALKFI
+722 EFLKRFQKEKAIKFI
-737 EFLLDRYQQYGIKD
+737 EFLLNRYQEYGIKD
-751 FDRSLA
+751 FDDGLK

-767 VKEIVSEFGGVE
+767 VRELANEFGGLE
-779 NLKQSVDDL
+779 ILKQSFYDL
-788 QREIYAR
+788 QREIYAI

>member
-13 KLIDAKLYASSWSEE
+13 KLIDTKLYASSWKEE

-55 LLKFQNNNLP
+55 LLKFQNNNLA

-90 NVPFIYSTNGDK
+90 NVPFVYSTNGDK

-274 TQEEQESKFYLR
+274 TQEEQESKFYL
-286 LAANSKDQENTQEE
+286 
-300 QESKF
+300 
-305 YLQYPKDFFDLII
+305 QYPKDFFDLII

-347 LTATPKKSDNVD
+347 LTATPKKSDNID

-404 LIEGELEKGF
+404 IIEGELEKGF

-486 GLEYLKQFQD
+486 GLDYLKLFQD

-516 ARNVRNI
+516 AKNVRNI
-523 VLLANIGSIIEFK
+523 VLLANIGSMVEFK

-551 FTIIDFVGATK
+551 FTILDFVGATK
-562 LFYDPKWDGEQV
+562 LFYDPKWDGEKIEELKEQ
-574 KDEDK
+574 DEK
-579 EDKSEIWGKQNKKE
+579 EKI
-593 SDKTKETESKKA
+593 TKEHIKQTKEESKEKKSVT
-605 ITVHLK
+605 IHLK
-611 GTKLKVLDINTSYLG
+611 GTKLKVLDITTTYVG
-626 SNGKP
+626 AQGKP

-644 LAEYYDDEVKL
+644 FGEYYDDEAKL
-655 REIWSKQETRLNFL
+655 REIWSDQKNRERFL
-669 KTLEKDGVDE
+669 KALANDGVDE
-679 NALKDL
+679 DALKDL
-685 GEIFDKKD
+685 REIFQKD

-716 LQVEKS
+716 LQVENG
-722 EFLKRFQKEKALKFI
+722 EFLKRFQKEKAIKFI
-737 EFLLDRYQQYGIKD
+737 EFLLNRYQEYGIKD
-751 FDRSLA
+751 FDDGLK

-767 VKEIVSEFGGVE
+767 VRELANEFGGLE
-779 NLKQSVDDL
+779 ILKQSFDDL
-788 QREIYAR
+788 QREIYLN

>member
-13 KLIDAKLYASSWSEE
+13 KFIDVKLYDSSWNEE
-28 NIIRN
+28 NIKRN

-42 IGNKRAERKFADY
+42 LGGKRAQRKFADY
-55 LLKFQNNNLP
+55 LLRYEGNNLA
-65 IIEAKKQ
+65 IIEAKKFS
-72 NKDALDGLSQG
+72 KDPLDGLSQG
-83 IEYAKTL
+83 IEYTKIL
-90 NVPFIYSTNGDK
+90 NVPFVYSSNGEK
-102 IYEYDL
+102 IYEYDI
-108 RVSRGE
+108 RSHSGE
-114 YIENFPSPN
+114 YIDKFPSPK
-123 ELFQRV
+123 ELFDRIF
-129 YGNLKEWQYKLLT
+129 GNLKEWQYRLLT
-142 QRELYIP
+142 QKPMYIP
-149 QKTLRYYQ
+149 QKELRYYQ
-157 KIAVDKVIE
+157 KIAIDKVIE
-166 ALINGKD
+166 AIINNKD

-262 QSLAANSKDQEN
+262 QS
-274 TQEEQESKFYLR
+274 

-562 LFYDPKWDGEQV
+562 LFYDLKWDGEQV
-574 KDEDK
+574 KDEDKEDK

-737 EFLLDRYQQYGIKD
+737 EFLLGRYQQYGIKD

>member
-55 LLKFQNNNLP
+55 LLKFQNNNLA

-90 NVPFIYSTNGDK
+90 NVPFVYSTNGDK

-274 TQEEQESKFYLR
+274 TQEEQESKFYL
-286 LAANSKDQENTQEE
+286 
-300 QESKF
+300 
-305 YLQYPKDFFDLII
+305 QYPKDFFDLII

-347 LTATPKKSDNVD
+347 LTATPKKSDNID

-551 FTIIDFVGATK
+551 FTILDFVGATK
-562 LFYDPKWDGEQV
+562 LFYDPKWDGE
-574 KDEDK
+574 KIEDLKENDEK
-579 EDKSEIWGKQNKKE
+579 EKI
-593 SDKTKETESKKA
+593 TKEHIKQTKEESKEKKS
-605 ITVHLK
+605 ITIHLK
-611 GTKLKVLDINTSYLG
+611 GTKLKVLDITTTYVG
-626 SNGKP
+626 AQGKP

-644 LAEYYDDEVKL
+644 LGEYYDDEAKL
-655 REIWSKQETRLNFL
+655 REIWSDQKNRERFL
-669 KTLEKDGVDE
+669 KALANDGVDE
-679 NALKDL
+679 DALKDL
-685 GEIFDKKD
+685 REIFQKD

-716 LQVEKS
+716 LQVENG
-722 EFLKRFQKEKALKFI
+722 EFLKRFQKEKAIKFI
-737 EFLLDRYQQYGIKD
+737 EFLLNRYQEYGIKD
-751 FDRSLA
+751 FDDGLK

-767 VKEIVSEFGGVE
+767 VRELADEFGGLE
-779 NLKQSVDDL
+779 ILKQSFDDL
-788 QREIYAR
+788 QREIYAI

>member
-55 LLKFQNNNLP
+55 LLKFQNNNLA

-90 NVPFIYSTNGDK
+90 NVPFVYSTNGDK

-274 TQEEQESKFYLR
+274 TQEEQESKFYL
-286 LAANSKDQENTQEE
+286 
-300 QESKF
+300 
-305 YLQYPKDFFDLII
+305 QYPKDFFDLII

-385 KVKRITTTLSE
+385 KVKRITTTLSK

-516 ARNVRNI
+516 AKNVRNI
-523 VLLANIGSIIEFK
+523 VLLANIGSMVEFK

-551 FTIIDFVGATK
+551 FTILDFVGATK
-562 LFYDPKWDGEQV
+562 LFYDPKWDGEKIEELKEQ
-574 KDEDK
+574 DEK
-579 EDKSEIWGKQNKKE
+579 EKI
-593 SDKTKETESKKA
+593 TKEHIKQTKEESKEKKSVT
-605 ITVHLK
+605 IHLK
-611 GTKLKVLDINTSYLG
+611 GTKLKVLDITTTYVG
-626 SNGKP
+626 AQGKP

-644 LAEYYDDEVKL
+644 LGEYYDDEAKL
-655 REIWSKQETRLNFL
+655 REIWSDQKNRERFL
-669 KTLEKDGVDE
+669 KALANDGVDE

-685 GEIFDKKD
+685 REIFQKD

-716 LQVEKS
+716 LQVENG
-722 EFLKRFQKEKALKFI
+722 EFLKRFQKEKAIKFI
-737 EFLLDRYQQYGIKD
+737 EFLLNRYQEYGIKD
-751 FDRSLA
+751 FDDGLK

-767 VKEIVSEFGGVE
+767 VRELADEFGGLE
-779 NLKQSVDDL
+779 ILKQSFDDL
-788 QREIYAR
+788 QREIYLN

>member
-1 MQNLYSEDDTRV
+1 M
-13 KLIDAKLYASSWSEE
+13 
-28 NIIRN
+28 
-33 YYFTDGRKL
+33 
-42 IGNKRAERKFADY
+42 
-55 LLKFQNNNLP
+55 
-65 IIEAKKQ
+65 
-72 NKDALDGLSQG
+72 
-83 IEYAKTL
+83 
-90 NVPFIYSTNGDK
+90 
-102 IYEYDL
+102 
-108 RVSRGE
+108 
-114 YIENFPSPN
+114 
-123 ELFQRV
+123 
-129 YGNLKEWQYKLLT
+129 
-142 QRELYIP
+142 
-149 QKTLRYYQ
+149 
-157 KIAVDKVIE
+157 
-166 ALINGKD
+166 
-173 RILLTLATGT
+173 
-183 GKTTIAF
+183 
-190 ALCYRLLEARW
+190 CYRLLEVRW

-262 QSLAANSKDQEN
+262 QS
-274 TQEEQESKFYLR
+274 

-460 KRAIDKFKSVKRD
+460 KRAINKFKSVKRD

-737 EFLLDRYQQYGIKD
+737 EFLLGRYQQYGIKD

>member
-55 LLKFQNNNLP
+55 LLKFQNNNLA

-90 NVPFIYSTNGDK
+90 NVPFVYSTNGDK

-274 TQEEQESKFYLR
+274 TQEEQESKFYL
-286 LAANSKDQENTQEE
+286 
-300 QESKF
+300 
-305 YLQYPKDFFDLII
+305 QYPKDFFDLII

-451 ANQAHASDI
+451 ANQAHANEV
-460 KRAIDKFKSVKRD
+460 KRAIDKYKSVKRD

-551 FTIIDFVGATK
+551 FTILDFVGATK
-562 LFYDPKWDGEQV
+562 LFYDPKWDGEKIEELKEQ
-574 KDEDK
+574 DEK
-579 EDKSEIWGKQNKKE
+579 EKI
-593 SDKTKETESKKA
+593 TKEHIKQTKEESKEKKSVT
-605 ITVHLK
+605 IHLK
-611 GTKLKVLDINTSYLG
+611 GTKLKVLDITTSYVG
-626 SNGKP
+626 AQGKP

-644 LAEYYDDEVKL
+644 LGEYYDDEAKL
-655 REIWSKQETRLNFL
+655 REIWSDQKNRERFL
-669 KTLEKDGVDE
+669 KALANDGVDE
-679 NALKDL
+679 DALKDL
-685 GEIFDKKD
+685 REIFQKD

-716 LQVEKS
+716 LQVENS
-722 EFLKRFQKEKALKFI
+722 EFLKRFQKEKAIKFI
-737 EFLLDRYQQYGIKD
+737 EFLLNRYQEYGIKD
-751 FDRSLA
+751 FDDGLK

-767 VKEIVSEFGGVE
+767 ARELASEFGSLE
-779 NLKQSVDDL
+779 NLKQSFDDL
-788 QREIYAR
+788 QREIYLN

>member
-13 KLIDAKLYASSWSEE
+13 KLIDAKLYASSWKEE

-55 LLKFQNNNLP
+55 LLKFQNNNLA

-90 NVPFIYSTNGDK
+90 NVPFVYSTNGDK

-274 TQEEQESKFYLR
+274 TQEEQESKFYL
-286 LAANSKDQENTQEE
+286 
-300 QESKF
+300 
-305 YLQYPKDFFDLII
+305 QYPKDFFDLII

-404 LIEGELEKGF
+404 IIEGELEKGF

-420 ERNIHLPQYND
+420 EKDIHLPQYND

-551 FTIIDFVGATK
+551 FTILDFVGATK
-562 LFYDPKWDGEQV
+562 LFYDPKWDGEKIEELKEQ
-574 KDEDK
+574 DEK
-579 EDKSEIWGKQNKKE
+579 EKI
-593 SDKTKETESKKA
+593 TKEHIKQTKEESKEKKSVT
-605 ITVHLK
+605 IHLK
-611 GTKLKVLDINTSYLG
+611 GTKLKVLDITTTYVG
-626 SNGKP
+626 AQGKP

-644 LAEYYDDEVKL
+644 LGEYYDDEAKL
-655 REIWSKQETRLNFL
+655 REIWSDQKNRERFL
-669 KTLEKDGVDE
+669 KALANDGVDE

-685 GEIFDKKD
+685 REIFQKD

-716 LQVEKS
+716 LQVENG
-722 EFLKRFQKEKALKFI
+722 EFLKRFQKEKAIKFI
-737 EFLLDRYQQYGIKD
+737 EFLLNRYQEYGIKD
-751 FDRSLA
+751 FDDGLK

-767 VKEIVSEFGGVE
+767 VRELADEFGGLE
-779 NLKQSVDDL
+779 ILKQSFDDL
-788 QREIYAR
+788 QREIYLN